1 MRPVYS
7 RGFTLIELMIVVTI
21 VGILSTVAF
30 PSYQEYIRRGARSE
44 AKAGLL
50 QAAQWMERAATVS
63 GVYPTAANTS
73 NADFFPSGLRSV
85 PSNRYAIALPAAS
98 STNTAFL
105 LTATP
110 QNAQAGDKCGTY
122 TLTQNGER
130 GNTGMTAG
138 VTSADC
144 WNR

>member
-1 MRPVYS
+1 MRKTS
-7 RGFTLIELMIVVTI
+7 QRGFTLVELMITLAI
-21 VGILSTVAF
+21 VGILSAVAI

-63 GVYPTAANTS
+63 GVYPTTAANGAT
-73 NADFFPSGLRSV
+73 FFPTGLRSV
-85 PSNRYAIALPAAS
+85 PSNRYAITVASAAA
-98 STNTAFL
+98 TFT

-110 QNAQAGDKCGTY
+110 QGAQAGDKCGAF
-122 TLTQNGER
+122 TLTHSGVR
-130 GNTGMTAG
+130 DNTGLLSGA
-138 VTSADC
+138 TSAEC

>member
-1 MRPVYS
+1 MRPVHS
-7 RGFTLIELMIVVTI
+7 RGFTLIELLIVVTI
-21 VGILSTVAF
+21 VGILSTVAI

-63 GVYPTAANTS
+63 GVYPTAGNTNNAN
-73 NADFFPSGLRSV
+73 FFPSGLRSV

-98 STNTAFL
+98 STNTAFV

-110 QNAQAGDKCGTY
+110 QNAQVGDKCGTF
-122 TLTQNGER
+122 TLAQNGER
-130 GNTGMTAG
+130 NNTGMKSG

>member
-1 MRPVYS
+1 MKETS
-7 RGFTLIELMIVVTI
+7 QRGFTLIEMMIVVAM
-21 VGILSTVAF
+21 VGILTAVAL
-30 PSYQEYIRRGARSE
+30 PSYQEYLRRSARSE

-63 GVYPTAANTS
+63 GVYPTATNTGNAN
-73 NADFFPSGLRSV
+73 FFPSGLRSV

>member
-1 MRPVYS
+1 MRSVYS
-7 RGFTLIELMIVVTI
+7 RGFTLIELMIVVAI

-30 PSYQEYIRRGARSE
+30 PSYQEYLRRGARSE

-63 GVYPTAANTS
+63 GVYPTAANTN
-73 NADFFPSGLRSV
+73 NANFFPTGLRSV

-110 QNAQAGDKCGTY
+110 QNAQVGDKCGTY
-122 TLTQNGER
+122 TLAQNGER
-130 GNTGMTAG
+130 GNTGMKSGA
-138 VTSADC
+138 TSADC

>member
-1 MRPVYS
+1 MPAIS
-7 RGFTLIELMIVVTI
+7 QRGFTLIEMMIVVAL
-21 VGILSTVAF
+21 VGILTAVAL
-30 PSYQEYIRRGARSE
+30 PNYQEYLRRGARSE

-63 GVYPTAANTS
+63 GVYPTVANTN
-73 NADFFPSGLRSV
+73 NANFFPSGLRSV
-85 PSNRYAIALPAAS
+85 PSDRYAIALPAAS
-98 STNTAFL
+98 STNAAFV

-110 QNAQAGDKCGTY
+110 QNAQVGDRCGTF
-122 TLTQNGER
+122 TLAQNGER
-130 GNTGMTAG
+130 NNTGMKSG

>member
-1 MRPVYS
+1 MQKTS
-7 RGFTLIELMIVVTI
+7 QRGFTLIEMMIVVAI
-21 VGILSTVAF
+21 VGILSAVAI

-63 GVYPTAANTS
+63 GVYPTTAANGA
-73 NADFFPSGLRSV
+73 NFFPTGLSKV
-85 PSNRYAIALPAAS
+85 ESNRYAIALPAAN
-98 STNTAFL
+98 STSTAFL

-110 QNAQAGDKCGTY
+110 QNSQTGDKCGTF
-122 TLTQNGER
+122 TLTHNGVR
-130 GNTGMTAG
+130 NNTGLTSG
-138 VTSADC
+138 TTSADC